1 MENLEDEVL
10 NVVFE
15 FENGPS
21 ADVKII
27 KQLQELLYKFEEF
40 QVRVQLLKMNPYIKN
55 FFEKLIEIEKM
66 IKQTLELLNEYERL

>member
-1 MENLEDEVL
+1 MESLEDEVL

-21 ADVKII
+21 AEVKIV
-27 KQLQELLYKFEEF
+27 KQFEELLFKFEEF

-66 IKQTLELLNEYERL
+66 IKQTLELLNEFERL

>member
-66 IKQTLELLNEYERL
+66 IKQTLELLNEFERL

>member
-1 MENLEDEVL
+1 MESLEDEVL

-15 FENGPS
+15 FENGPC
-21 ADVKII
+21 AEVKII
-27 KQLQELLYKFEEF
+27 KQFEELLFKFEEF

-66 IKQTLELLNEYERL
+66 IKQTLELLNEFERL

>member
-21 ADVKII
+21 FDVKII
-27 KQLQELLYKFEEF
+27 KQMQELLYKFEEF
-40 QVRVQLLKMNPYIKN
+40 QVRV
-55 FFEKLIEIEKM
+55 
-66 IKQTLELLNEYERL
+66 